1 MAQRLISSVQED
13 KTQKYLFGSET
24 WLRSHPFIM
33 PKVKKIRAA
42 ALQSQQARH
51 EPLGQVIEGDQLRGK
66 YAAPIR
72 SRRKQSGDQEVEEE
86 YLDAKTSRQI
96 LKMTAEQEME
106 IQAEEHREFQR
117 QNRPQRDQL
126 STFDSDEDD
135 EEIEE
140 IILDEGE
147 E

>member
-1 MAQRLISSVQED
+1 
-13 KTQKYLFGSET
+13 
-24 WLRSHPFIM
+24 M

-86 YLDAKTSRQI
+86 YLDAKTSRKI

-117 QNRPQRDQL
+117 QNRPQRDQP